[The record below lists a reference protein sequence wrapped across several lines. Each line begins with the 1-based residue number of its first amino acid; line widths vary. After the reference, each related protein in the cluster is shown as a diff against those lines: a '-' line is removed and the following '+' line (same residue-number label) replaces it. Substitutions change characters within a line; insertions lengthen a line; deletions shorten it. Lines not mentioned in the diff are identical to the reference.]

1 MATASQVKT
10 WGTGQNLLISPL
22 NQKLKCL
29 WSWRE
34 DIVDIGCFA
43 MCVGFP
49 WSMHIGARGKRVEEE
64 LLKLCNRLCPLLW
77 QLFLH
82 SYVPI
87 PKLGQ
92 ARRQQSH
99 LCSVCLLGFGKTP
112 FQVLELPF
120 SSVSQYFVSWE
131 RAPWPVDDMK
141 SMETCWDVQGG
152 WGAHY
157 PAGLSGRIL
166 EKIGR
171 GNQWWESLP
180 TRNRKKIQQ
189 EW

>member
-1 MATASQVKT
+1 MQI
-10 WGTGQNLLISPL
+10 GTQ
-22 NQKLKCL
+22 
-29 WSWRE
+29 
-34 DIVDIGCFA
+34 
-43 MCVGFP
+43 
-49 WSMHIGARGKRVEEE
+49 GKGVEEE
-64 LLKLCNRLCPLLW
+64 LLKLCNRLFPLLW

-92 ARRQQSH
+92 ARRQQFH
-99 LCSVCLLGFGKTP
+99 LCSVCLLSFGKTP
-112 FQVLELPF
+112 FQVIELAF
-120 SSVSQYFVSWE
+120 SSDSQYLVSWE

-141 SMETCWDVQGG
+141 SMDRVLTSLFIMWWDVQGV

-157 PAGLSGRIL
+157 TAGLSGKIL
-166 EKIGR
+166 EKDWQR
-171 GNQWWESLP
+171 KSVVRDFA